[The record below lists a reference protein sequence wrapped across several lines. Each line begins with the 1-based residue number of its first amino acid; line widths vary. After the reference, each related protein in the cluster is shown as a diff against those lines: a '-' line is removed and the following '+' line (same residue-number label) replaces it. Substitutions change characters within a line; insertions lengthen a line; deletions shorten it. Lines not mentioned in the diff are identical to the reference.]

1 MLIRMCNGYAENV
14 VLLSLGGGLAN
25 VVDLLVPGIGQ
36 QCGLMVGFLS
46 TLMSVSCRLQPC

>member
-25 VVDLLVPGIGQ
+25 FVDLQVPGIGQ
-36 QCGLMVGFLS
+36 QCGLMVGF
-46 TLMSVSCRLQPC
+46 CRL